1 MKKTITESCAL
12 LALFLLLGFVLM
24 VGQRAAEWSIQKPE
38 TRVLV
43 CMADEIGTVEVCR
56 SLDDLVKQNRKP
68 DA

>member
-38 TRVLV
+38 TRVIV
-43 CMADEIGTVEVCR
+43 CMADELGTVEICR
-56 SLDDLVKQNRKP
+56 TLDDLVKHPRKP
-68 DA
+68 GA